1 MERPLHAFKQ
11 IQYKFLLNP
20 TLAVVFY
27 GFFYGGSG
35 KITFC
40 PKLARITLET

>member
-11 IQYKFLLNP
+11 SQYKFLLNP

-27 GFFYGGSG
+27 GLLCGGSG

-40 PKLARITLET
+40 PELVRIMLET